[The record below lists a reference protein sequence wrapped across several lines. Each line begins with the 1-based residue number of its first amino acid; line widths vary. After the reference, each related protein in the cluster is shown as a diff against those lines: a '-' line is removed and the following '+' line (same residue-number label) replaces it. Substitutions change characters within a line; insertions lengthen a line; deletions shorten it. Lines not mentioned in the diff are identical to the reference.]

1 MEQLIQQIQTL
12 SKVRI
17 KKFIEKSDD
26 NRYKGS
32 QTYFEKLHEEITEAQ
47 AENKDHNQVYLEDEL
62 GDVFWD
68 YMMLVHAL
76 ESEGKISSVEKVFAR
91 CYKKFSERIGED
103 GENI

>member
-1 MEQLIQQIQTL
+1 MLHLIQQIIAR
-12 SKVRI
+12 SKARI
-17 KKFIEKSDD
+17 QKFIEKSDD

-32 QTYFEKLHEEITEAQ
+32 STYFEQIREEIDEVQ
-47 AENKDHNQVYLEDEL
+47 AEDREHNRVYLEDEL

-68 YMMLVHAL
+68 YMMLCHAL
-76 ESEGKISSVEKVFAR
+76 ESEGKISSVDKVFER